1 MIEFF
6 ESGKVSIACDLF
18 WGSSAKGA
26 ISPHMIKHDNGLL
39 AAIATPNQPSAGHT
53 TILRPDE
60 YTGKVVEGNPAF
72 SILEDGSYK
81 ITLKCLPSA
90 TFVTANI
97 PILLTCDAGFKLDRL
112 LAELELVNDQK
123 RVMIHPLAIVV
134 TDEHKK
140 GAEQTG
146 RHLSGT
152 MQGGGHAA
160 AEKMLRKPGV
170 KLAKDYPEIAKFI
183 GNTSEVIQNAVF
195 NGKAVLLELP
205 QGFSLSL
212 NHGFSYPYLTSRDIT
227 PAFAMNTCGVSPKH
241 IGKVIGNVRPFPI
254 RVGSIENSTSG
265 GCYDGQREL
274 NWDLIT
280 KFSGADR
287 FGVEIKEHT
296 TVTGRV
302 RRCFT
307 FSPKQLQQA
316 IRYCEPDF
324 LALTFTSQIDYR
336 SFGAKKLSDIP
347 EEALIKVAEFTAM
360 LEFHSGVKV
369 AVLGTGPKNDEQLD
383 VLEDEHFQQLV
394 SEAKNNGRHNLILA
408 EIDRKIAELE
418 NGYIK

>member
-1 MIEFF
+1 MIKFF
-6 ESGKVSIACDLF
+6 EPGKVSVTLDAA
-18 WGSSAKGA
+18 WGSSGKGS

-53 TILRPDE
+53 TVLRPDE
-60 YTGKVVEGNPAF
+60 YTGKVVKGNPAF

-90 TFVTANI
+90 AFVTTNI

-265 GCYDGQREL
+265 GCYDDQREL

-280 KFSGADR
+280 KFSGADK

-316 IRYCEPDF
+316 IRYCEPDY

-336 SFGAKKLSDIP
+336 SFGATSTDEIP
-347 EEALIKVAEFTAM
+347 EEALDKIARFCAM
-360 LEFHSGVKV
+360 LEQNSGVKV
-369 AVLGTGPKNDEQLD
+369 AVLGTGPRHDQQLD
-383 VLEDEHFQQLV
+383 VYDDAKFRRLV
-394 SEAKNNGRHNLILA
+394 QKHVDSGDYRTLLA
-408 EIDRKIAELE
+408 EIDEQLASLE
-418 NGYIK
+418 